1 VVNNVPM
8 QGDIIKI
15 NLDPKQG
22 HEQKGYRPYICLSH
36 HLVSDY
42 ANIAI
47 FAPISNTIRKKSYFF
62 LIVFVNLCPKI
73 KRIKYAVGVN
83 ILSDIIHCTLSI
95 ERCHHCY
102 SITVIRESGLI
113 PRSLLRGGSFLIR
126 LKYRLKRLHYIV
138 L

>member
-1 VVNNVPM
+1 MVNNVPM

-47 FAPISNTIRKKSYFF
+47 FAPISNTSRQYPLYVSLEKAKSTGTVLLDQLVTIDYNARQWTYVETVGSDF
-62 LIVFVNLCPKI
+62 LDEL
-73 KRIKYAVGVN
+73 
-83 ILSDIIHCTLSI
+83 
-95 ERCHHCY
+95 
-102 SITVIRESGLI
+102 
-113 PRSLLRGGSFLIR
+113 
-126 LKYRLKRLHYIV
+126 LKRVVVIFQSNN
-138 L
+138 